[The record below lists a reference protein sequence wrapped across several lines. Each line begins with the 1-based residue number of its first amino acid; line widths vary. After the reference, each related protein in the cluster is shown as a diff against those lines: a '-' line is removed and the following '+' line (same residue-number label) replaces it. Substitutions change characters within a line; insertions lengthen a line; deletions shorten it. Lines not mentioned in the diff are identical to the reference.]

1 MTSEIQ
7 AACST
12 NDSQTRRNCVDLSG
26 RPYIWLTHGFTCF
39 LRTMNLGFVVLWII
53 SASQD
58 NLRLMIFSSTA
69 ILGRL
74 VATILHAFT
83 PGSIDLYSASFKADA
98 YQLIALHPEEL
109 ILGNVGMFIF
119 ITAVIEVAFVSP
131 LIVYQQGFY
140 MRKEREAVV
149 ASDEVHAQ
157 AQTST
162 GHREHSGDDYSDE
175 LSIEADGDRPAMS
188 SDLPTA
194 SSGYTGSDKK

>member
-1 MTSEIQ
+1 MRAVCLVQETMDHFRLQ
-7 AACST
+7 LLC
-12 NDSQTRRNCVDLSG
+12 QSG
-26 RPYIWLTHGFTCF
+26 RMRL
-39 LRTMNLGFVVLWII
+39 
-53 SASQD
+53 QD

-74 VATILHAFT
+74 MATILHAFT
-83 PGSIDLYSASFKADA
+83 PGSIDLYS
-98 YQLIALHPEEL
+98 
-109 ILGNVGMFIF
+109 V
-119 ITAVIEVAFVSP
+119 AVVSP

-157 AQTST
+157 AQTLT
-162 GHREHSGDDYSDE
+162 GQREHSGDDYSDE
-175 LSIEADGDRPAMS
+175 LSVEADGDRPAMS